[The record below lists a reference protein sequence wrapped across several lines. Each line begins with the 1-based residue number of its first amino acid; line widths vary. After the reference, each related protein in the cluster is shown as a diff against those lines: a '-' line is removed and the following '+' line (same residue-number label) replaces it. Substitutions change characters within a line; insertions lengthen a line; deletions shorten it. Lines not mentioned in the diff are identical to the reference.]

1 MLSTITSPVF
11 SRITVHY
18 KKDNFRGV
26 GSWREDRPL
35 FRELSQAE
43 RAEEVSRHRTIFK
56 VFREAHRVRDFRLE
70 LHVTIWGCIGEEPV
84 RILEEAIAE
93 ERAENGFNDF
103 LCDPFVDYNPQ
114 RSRLSP

>member
-1 MLSTITSPVF
+1 MF

-26 GSWREDRPL
+26 GSWHEDRPL
-35 FRELSQAE
+35 IRELSQAE
-43 RAEEVSRHRTIFK
+43 RAEEVSRHRIIFE
-56 VFREAHRVRDFRLE
+56 VFREAHRVREFQLE
-70 LHVTIWGCIGEEPV
+70 LYVTIWGCIGEEPV

-103 LCDPFVDYNPQ
+103 LRDPFVNYNPQ
-114 RSRLSP
+114 RSRLSL